1 MKYPLWIGILCFLV
15 TTASASE
22 VVFRDDFAGGKS
34 PKWRQFSDGA
44 RPGSFRVQNGAY
56 VLSSADSVTSIPRAI
71 VRSAT
76 TTNYFIQADVR
87 LRPLAKD
94 VASASLLSYYADSR
108 HFYEFTLDALNSY
121 WYLRKIDKS
130 GSALLAQGVVFGAP
144 RSLFRL
150 GLYCREGDIRV
161 FVDGVMLAQEFDNHP
176 IAGGAFGLSA
186 QGAEAQWD
194 NVLVRISNP
203 QDFFYGIQSQKT
215 DTGGKAAFMKTH
227 LMVTDDGSKPLS
239 GITVYRIRRDGLSY
253 YAVQDSRNRYAP
265 RSGFLSEFDLM
276 PAGEFKIRMSK
287 VDSAPAQ
294 SHQYQTYEIDW
305 MMDFLNRSARLAPDH
320 VSADLQTI
328 RGIHLQKDVFLD
340 TASSPVGDLRIAKAG
355 YAAEVNGMIFGNWED
370 FGNFRLFP
378 SVSGR
383 ATPNDSLVSRQAS
396 AAHAPQNSLF
406 TLYVLR
412 LSAGSAPVSFAWFVQ
427 QDSRAFVL
435 VDSATF
441 PSELQRGKSYQVPFT
456 LLNTGEAA
464 GPFQLSV
471 LLSRNSFAGATDI
484 PLGRRTFSG
493 LPAHE
498 RIQSDMNIELPAD
511 VPDGRYF
518 IATFLEAANIRDRTM
533 RVHNGNFIKPIV
545 LGPASANGSLSVTL
559 SWNGSAD
566 LDLHL
571 TDPYGETIYYFHP
584 ASASGGALQQDHEC
598 AAQDQT
604 EVITYP
610 SGQAV
615 SGAYAISIHYFRACN
630 VPRDVS
636 WKLIVT
642 SDKGTQNY
650 SGVVHPGDYIRA
662 ADYIR

>member
-1 MKYPLWIGILCFLV
+1 MKYCFWIGILCALI

-22 VVFRDDFAGGKS
+22 VVFRDEFAGGKS

-44 RPGSFRVQNGAY
+44 RPGSFRVQNGTY
-56 VLSSADSVTSIPRAI
+56 VLSSSDSLTSIPRAI
-71 VRSAT
+71 VRSAV

-87 LRPLAKD
+87 LRPLATE

-108 HFYEFTLDALNSY
+108 HFYEFALDALNSY
-121 WYLRKIDKS
+121 WYVRKVDKS
-130 GSALLAQGVVFGAP
+130 GSALLAQGVVFGPP

-150 GLYCREGDIRV
+150 GLYCRDGDIRA
-161 FVDGVMLAQEFDNHP
+161 FVDGVMVAEEFDNHP
-176 IAGGAFGLSA
+176 LAGGAFGLSA

-194 NVLVRISNP
+194 NVLVRISDP
-203 QDFFYGIQSQKT
+203 QDFFYGIQAQKS
-215 DTGGKAAFMKTH
+215 DIAGKVAFLKTH
-227 LMVTDDGSKPLS
+227 LVITDDSSKPLS

-253 YAVQDSRNRYAP
+253 YALHDPRGRYAP
-265 RSGFLSEFDLM
+265 RSGFLSEFDLLST
-276 PAGEFKIRMSK
+276 GELRIRMGK
-287 VDSAPAQ
+287 LDSAPVR

-305 MMDFLNRSARLAPDH
+305 MMDFLNRSARLEPDH
-320 VSADLQTI
+320 VSANLQTI
-328 RGIHLQKDVFLD
+328 RGVRLQSGVFFD
-340 TASSPVGDLRIAKAG
+340 SAASPVGDLRIANSG
-355 YAAEVNGMIFGNWED
+355 NAAEVNGMIFGNWED
-370 FGNFRLFP
+370 FGNYRLFP
-378 SVSGR
+378 SVSGQ
-383 ATPNDSLVSRQAS
+383 ATQNDSLVSRQAS
-396 AAHAPQNSLF
+396 AAHAPENSIF

-435 VDSATF
+435 VDSVTF
-441 PSELQRGKSYQVPFT
+441 PTELQRGKSLQVPFT

-484 PLGRRTFSG
+484 HLGRRIFAG
-493 LPAHE
+493 IPAHE
-498 RIQSDMNIELPAD
+498 RIQSEMSVELPAD

-545 LGPASANGSLSVTL
+545 LGPAAANGNLSVTL

-571 TDPYGETIYYFHP
+571 TDPFGETIYYFHP
-584 ASASGGALQQDHEC
+584 TSASGGALQQDREC
-598 AAQDQT
+598 ASQDQT
-604 EVITYP
+604 EMITYP

-615 SGAYAISIHYFRACN
+615 SGTYSISIHYFRACKE
-630 VPRDVS
+630 PRDVS
-636 WKLIVT
+636 WKVT
-642 SDKGTQNY
+642 VNSDKGTQNY
-650 SGVVHPGDYIRA
+650 SGVIHPGDYIRA